1 MKMILMVEIF
11 PAGYESEKSVIIT
24 VVFMLSNTIENIIG
38 LLKIMM
44 VIIGKGYRNLYMM
57 NALNLVNLR
66 MIKENKMISELRYN
80 VGDDDEMEVSE
91 CNESNCD
98 SVHAIEDMHLD
109 KWTRT
114 DGKVVRDY
122 YCDAHKNSIEEANA

>member
-1 MKMILMVEIF
+1 MTERKW
-11 PAGYESEKSVIIT
+11 
-24 VVFMLSNTIENIIG
+24 
-38 LLKIMM
+38 
-44 VIIGKGYRNLYMM
+44 
-57 NALNLVNLR
+57 NA
-66 MIKENKMISELRYN
+66 
-80 VGDDDEMEVSE
+80 GDDDELEMAE
-91 CNESNCD
+91 CNECD